1 MTHLPY
7 SSAGP
12 YPHEPQ
18 EMDQVFTVVKR
29 GWLNNVCA
37 LINDST
43 NGINSLDVSVASLD
57 RFLLCHNYSIY
68 CCGKQRGGGGL
79 ENVYVR

>member
-18 EMDQVFTVVKR
+18 ELDQVFTVVKR

-43 NGINSLDVSVASLD
+43 KWYQFSRRLCGIFGPFFIVP
-57 RFLLCHNYSIY
+57 
-68 CCGKQRGGGGL
+68 
-79 ENVYVR
+79 